1 MSKTRLWAVIAALAL
16 GVGVIFAAG
25 CGSSDDTTGSATGG
39 GAGGDLGLKSSGELL
54 VGSDIPYAPF
64 EFGDP
69 PDYEG
74 FDVDL
79 VNEIAKR
86 LGLNVTFQDTPF
98 PTIFVNLAADQFD
111 MVASSATITPERQQT
126 VDFSDP
132 YYEAQQSLVVL
143 PGSDIKSVDDLAGK
157 TVAAQDGTTGE
168 TYANDETDAASVQQY
183 PQGPDTINALK
194 SGQVD
199 AAILDQPVALE
210 AIEKQGG
217 IEQAATI
224 PTGELY
230 GLAFQQDNDALR
242 EAVNKQIKAMEADGT
257 LDKIYQ
263 KWFQTNAPKNVVEG
277 TTPPKD

>member
-16 GVGVIFAAG
+16 SVGVIFAAG
-25 CGSSDDTTGSATGG
+25 CGSSDDTTGGG
-39 GAGGDLGLKSSGELL
+39 TSGAGGDLGLKSSGKLL
-54 VGSDIPYAPF
+54 VGSDIPYPPF

-69 PDYEG
+69 PKYKG
-74 FDVDL
+74 FDIDL
-79 VNEIAKR
+79 ANEIAKR
-86 LGLNVTFQDTPF
+86 LGLTTQFQDTAF
-98 PTIFVNLAADQFD
+98 DTIFVNLAADQFD
-111 MVASSATITPERQQT
+111 AVVSASTITPERQNT

-132 YYEAQQSLVVL
+132 YYEAQQALVVL
-143 PGSDIKSVDDLAGK
+143 PDSDIKSVDDLAGK

-168 TYANDETDAASVQQY
+168 AYANDETDAGSVQQY

-199 AAILDQPVALE
+199 AAILDQPVAQD
-210 AIEKQGG
+210 AVEKQGG
-217 IEQAATI
+217 IKIATPI

-230 GLAFQQDNDALR
+230 GIAFQKDNDALR

-263 KWFQTNAPKNVVEG
+263 KWFKTNAPKNVVEG
-277 TTPPKD
+277 TTQPKG